1 MTTRWPAAQRHRN
14 SPHSWARPDG
24 TQKIED
30 TGPLTTKKTMAAAA
44 GSRAMQST
52 EGIEAAGGQPS
63 VH

>member
-1 MTTRWPAAQRHRN
+1 MTTRWPAVQRHR
-14 SPHSWARPDG
+14 HSSRRASTSSTSIDDALERARER
-24 TQKIED
+24 Q
-30 TGPLTTKKTMAAAA
+30 KTMAAAA